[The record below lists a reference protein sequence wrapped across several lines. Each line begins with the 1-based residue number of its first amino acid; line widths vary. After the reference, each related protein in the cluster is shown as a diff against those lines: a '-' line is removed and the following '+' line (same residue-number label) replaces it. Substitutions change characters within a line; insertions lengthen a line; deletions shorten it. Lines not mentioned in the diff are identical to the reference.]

1 MRHSVGR
8 AGAGLRCRVRAL
20 ARTWALGLVMCLNFG
35 LIFGSRP
42 AVSQPAAAQTATP
55 AATKWWVGLIDQA
68 GKAFLELPNDP
79 RLCRLA
85 AQARQARGAP
95 TANGA
100 VLPLALKPESF
111 LPAGARLL
119 FTVADERGSAERVFT
134 RVVALVRDE
143 PEGACAYLAEAGADA
158 PGYVV
163 HEDRLAVAAHPARV
177 LVLRVPVQDWKS
189 YGALGAGTGAG
200 TGTSAG
206 ASVIATP
213 PAPPPDARFEAPA
226 AMPAG
231 WRQRVQPALPQ
242 PAPAA
247 AEVFG
252 QAFTATLLAN
262 AAPQRLL
269 LLGAIAEPAAAY
281 NTFNMIVQDVQE
293 AAGAEALYQT
303 GPSGGFERNRR
314 GSFVGQ
320 IAGVVDLDGD
330 GVDEILLRARYY
342 AGGNLKV
349 LKLVKG
355 RYVEAAQTAYEGE

>member
-1 MRHSVGR
+1 MTKVRP
-8 AGAGLRCRVRAL
+8 AGAHS
-20 ARTWALGLVMCLNFG
+20 WAG
-35 LIFGSRP
+35 
-42 AVSQPAAAQTATP
+42 AAALCLALVWSGHAGAQAALP
-55 AATKWWVGLIDQA
+55 ASKPASGKWWVGLIDQA
-68 GKAFLELPNDP
+68 GKAYLELPNDP

-85 AQARQARGAP
+85 AEARQARGAP
-95 TANGA
+95 VASGA
-100 VLPLALKPESF
+100 VLHLAVKPESF
-111 LPAGARLL
+111 LPPGARLL
-119 FTVADERGSAERVFT
+119 FTVADERGSTERVFT
-134 RVVALVRDE
+134 RVVALARDE
-143 PEGACAYLAEAGADA
+143 PEGACAYLAEAGGDA
-158 PGYVV
+158 AGYVV
-163 HEDRLAVAAHPARV
+163 HEDRLAVAAHPPRPLA
-177 LVLRVPVQDWKS
+177 LRAAAQEWKS
-189 YGALGAGTGAG
+189 YGALGAGTGASTGAG
-200 TGTSAG
+200 TGSTASAG
-206 ASVIATP
+206 ARVVAAP
-213 PAPPPDARFEAPA
+213 PASPPDARFEAPA

-231 WRQRVQPALPQ
+231 WRQHMQSAFPRAALQQ

-252 QAFTATLLAN
+252 QAFTATLTAN

-269 LLGAIAEPAAAY
+269 LLGVIAEPAAAY

-293 AAGAEALYQT
+293 AAGTAALYQT

-349 LKLVKG
+349 LKLIKG

>member
-1 MRHSVGR
+1 MRVGV
-8 AGAGLRCRVRAL
+8 GLH
-20 ARTWALGLVMCLNFG
+20 FG
-35 LIFGSRP
+35 LIAALMFGSSP
-42 AVSQPAAAQTATP
+42 AAGQPGTAQTAAPAAA
-55 AATKWWVGLIDQA
+55 KWWIGFIDQG
-68 GKAFLELPNDP
+68 GKAFLELPNET
-79 RLCRLA
+79 RVCRLA

-95 TANGA
+95 AANGA
-100 VLPLALKPESF
+100 VLPLAIKPEGF
-111 LPAGARLL
+111 LPSGARLL
-119 FTVADERGSAERVFT
+119 FTVADERGATDRVFT

-163 HEDRLAVAAHPARV
+163 HEDRLAVAAHPPRPLA
-177 LVLRVPVQDWKS
+177 LRAAAQEWKS
-189 YGALGAGTGAG
+189 YGALGAGTGAASG
-200 TGTSAG
+200 AGISPGAGPGSTTGAV
-206 ASVIATP
+206 AP
-213 PAPPPDARFEAPA
+213 PAPPPDARFEPPA

-231 WRQRVQPALPQ
+231 WRQHMQSVLPQALLPQSAPAL
-242 PAPAA
+242 

-252 QAFTATLLAN
+252 QVFTATLAAG
-262 AAPQRLL
+262 AAPRRLL

-281 NTFNMIVQDVQE
+281 NTFNMIVQEE
-293 AAGAEALYQT
+293 AAGAAALYQN